1 MKTASNESMPLVSR
15 ILYLGKD
22 CVVVNKL
29 SGEAVEGAG
38 QGMGDLPGQ
47 LALALAEKV
56 GVPELE
62 RPEAV
67 QRLDVPVTGCALF
80 ALTKPGLSFLNDVF
94 VSGKAEKRYWAVVEK
109 PDRLPPESGELV
121 HWIRFDKGKNK
132 SFAHDTA
139 GPGRKKAVLRYRLA
153 GEGRNYLFFE
163 IELLTGRHHQI
174 RAQFARL
181 GLHIKGDL
189 KYGARRSEK
198 TGGIRLHARSLS
210 FPDPAGSG
218 PISVQADPPVM
229 DGLWEAFPALIQS
242 DIEIIPG
249 KKGNAGLAI

>member
-1 MKTASNESMPLVSR
+1 MKTFSNESMPLASR
-15 ILYLGKD
+15 ILYLGKE
-22 CVVVNKL
+22 CVVVNKV

-47 LALALAEKV
+47 LASVFAAQGGVQEAPPEKQADRLA
-56 GVPELE
+56 

-80 ALTKPGLSFLNDVF
+80 ALTKPALCFLNNVF
-94 VSGKAEKRYWAVVEK
+94 ASAEAEKRYWAVIEK

-139 GPGRKKAVLRYRLA
+139 GPGRKKAVLRYRIA

-218 PISVQADPPVM
+218 LISVQADPPVM
-229 DGLWEAFPALIQS
+229 DGLWEAFS
-242 DIEIIPG
+242 
-249 KKGNAGLAI
+249 